1 MPEKGSRKKRQK
13 NSNLTNLKKEQDT
26 PRARL
31 EKKVFK
37 K

>member
-1 MPEKGSRKKRQK
+1 MPIKGSRKRQK
-13 NSNLTNLKKEQDT
+13 KRSDLTDLKKELDT

>member
-1 MPEKGSRKKRQK
+1 MPEKGSKKRKKR
-13 NSNLTNLKKEQDT
+13 SSLMDLKKELDT

>member
-1 MPEKGSRKKRQK
+1 MPVKGSRKKK
-13 NSNLTNLKKEQDT
+13 KKDLNLTNLKKELDT